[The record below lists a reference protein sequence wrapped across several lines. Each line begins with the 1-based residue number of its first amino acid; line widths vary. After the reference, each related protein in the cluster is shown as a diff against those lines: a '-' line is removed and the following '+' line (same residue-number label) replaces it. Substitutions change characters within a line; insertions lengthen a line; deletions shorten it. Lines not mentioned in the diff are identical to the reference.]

1 MVIISVIIVV
11 ITFITL
17 FYQGWT
23 MVLYGGVEKNVYH
36 AYESDHTSSEDK
48 EDVLLRD
55 SSLFS

>member
-1 MVIISVIIVV
+1 
-11 ITFITL
+11 
-17 FYQGWT
+17 